1 MLHLKRRSFLFL
13 LVIASLFAFCT
24 KVPKKEIIAKVG
36 NDVITVDEF
45 RYSYEFSFSPTRTGP
60 NPRKTYLD
68 YMIKEK
74 LLALEGYQ
82 KGYQKSSFVKR
93 RISQRRY
100 LDVLE
105 SYYQEHV
112 HNKVKISE
120 DEIRDAIKKGSVKF
134 RMRIWPTEDYDK
146 AKKALAEA
154 RKIGLPQYMKKQLA
168 KNEIPLGKEKRF
180 ETGWIDF
187 LDIRPEILNGIKDL
201 EVGEISEPIPFDTG
215 YALFQVLDIQ
225 RHGIKVD
232 ELERGVKRKR
242 MMNRLHDIKA
252 DKIVHALMDSI
263 LTPMEI
269 RVNGKL
275 VDKLAPL
282 LFNWVND
289 GLPTGIYLPD
299 VFKNSLPDSSKQ
311 YLKDLKGMLD
321 ETLVTYKGGKKSVRD
336 YISYMDYYRRSLK
349 RKSSLEEFEPVLLT
363 EIGRMMKNNTFV
375 KLGEK
380 QGYADVDSVAEDL
393 HQWQDKWVYEAYRID
408 RVKGLTVT
416 EDEEKKYFK
425 KNWKKL
431 PVADVDSSK
440 FEKFRPYVRLEMLHE
455 KQLAVLNKDLDKLYK
470 KYPVWINE
478 KKLNALDLDD
488 KDNSRNIS
496 LFVRKRFSNQ
506 AAVPTVDMKWIS
518 F

>member
-1 MLHLKRRSFLFL
+1 MLHLKYRYIL
-13 LVIASLFAFCT
+13 LVFASLFVFCG
-24 KVPKKEIIAKVG
+24 KVHKNDIIAKVG

-45 RYSYEFSFSPTRTGP
+45 KYSYEFSFSPTRTGP

-74 LLALEGYQ
+74 LLALEGYK
-82 KGYQKSSFVKR
+82 KGYQKSSYVKR
-93 RISQRRY
+93 RMYQRRY

-112 HNKVKISE
+112 HGKVKIPE
-120 DEIRDAIKKGSVKF
+120 DEIQDAVKKGSVKF

-168 KNEIPLGKEKRF
+168 KNEIPLNREKKF
-180 ETGWIDF
+180 ETDWIDF
-187 LDIRPEILNGIKDL
+187 LDIRPEILDGIKDL
-201 EVGEISEPIPFDTG
+201 QVGEISAPLPFDTG

-225 RHGIKVD
+225 RQGIKVD
-232 ELERGVKRKR
+232 ELQHGVKRKR
-242 MMNRLHDIKA
+242 MMERLHDIKA
-252 DKIVHALMDSI
+252 DKIVHTLMDSI
-263 LTPMEI
+263 LTPMDI

-299 VFKNSLPDSSKQ
+299 IFKKPLPDSAKQ
-311 YLKDLKGMLD
+311 YLKDLQGLLD
-321 ETLVTYKGGKKSVRD
+321 ETLVTYHGGKKSVRD
-336 YISYMDYYRRSLK
+336 YIRYMDYYRRNLK

-363 EIGRMMKNNTFV
+363 EIGRMMKNDVFV
-375 KLGEK
+375 ELGEK
-380 QGYADVDSVAEDL
+380 EGFAKVDSVAEDL
-393 HQWQDKWVYEAYRID
+393 HLWEDKWVYEAYRID
-408 RVKGLTVT
+408 QVKGLTVT
-416 EDEEKKYFK
+416 EDEERAYFK

-431 PVADVDSSK
+431 PVADVDSTK
-440 FEKFRPYVRLEMLHE
+440 FEKFRPYVRLEVLHE
-455 KQLAVLNKDLDKLYK
+455 KHLAVLNKELEKLYK

-478 KKLNALDLDD
+478 EKLKSLDLDD

-506 AAVPTVDMKWIS
+506 AAVPTVDMKWI
-518 F
+518 FF